1 MAVRTGMDSLIDR
14 ARKMANAGTSQYTI
28 GDTTYWTDQHVQDIL
43 DRHSTF
49 ITDYLLAWTSQYI
62 DGTTS
67 YLTALSGY
75 KNLEA
80 NTSGTARF
88 AIRNSL
94 GTLEGTANYTPD
106 YDTGRITWTSNTGG
120 TLFYL
125 TGYSFDV
132 YGAAVELLEDKLAY
146 VDLWYDFRADN
157 QTFSRSQVVKSIEA
171 LIKRY
176 QRLSG
181 QNLPSFSG
189 DVHSGVFQ
197 RVDINSRGN

>member
-1 MAVRTGMDSLIDR
+1 MAVRDGMSNLIDR
-14 ARKMANAGTSQYTI
+14 VRRMANAGTAQYTV
-28 GDTTYWTDQHVQDIL
+28 GGVTYWTDQHVQDTL
-43 DRHSTF
+43 DLHSSWVVNHP
-49 ITDYLLAWTSQYI
+49 LVWQSQQI
-62 DGTTS
+62 DGTVN
-67 YLTALSGY
+67 YLTALSDY

-80 NTSGTARF
+80 NTSGTSRF

-106 YDTGRITWTSNTGG
+106 YDNGRITWSTNTGG
-120 TLFYL
+120 TSLYL
-125 TGYSFDV
+125 TGYSYDV
-132 YGAAVELLEDKLAY
+132 YGAAIELLEDKMAY

-157 QTFSRSQVVKSIEA
+157 QAFSRSQVVKSIES

-189 DVHSGVFQ
+189 DVHSSVFY
-197 RVDINSRGN
+197 RVDINERS